1 MIDLDQNG
9 DTVLQRALLKESWD
23 ALIILMQLEEGWIR
37 QDSANGQTFE
47 AFTVSSGL
55 ETQLK
60 MIINAIVSGG
70 NVEAVIKEIKAQ
82 RRASRKTLLITDERC
97 L

>member
-23 ALIILMQLEEGWIR
+23 AFIILMRFEEGLTK
-37 QDSANGQTFE
+37 QDSANGQTIE
-47 AFTVSSGL
+47 VFTVSRGL

-60 MIINAIVSGG
+60 MIISAIKSGG
-70 NVEAVIKEIKAQ
+70 DVEAAIKEIKA
-82 RRASRKTLLITDERC
+82 
-97 L
+97 